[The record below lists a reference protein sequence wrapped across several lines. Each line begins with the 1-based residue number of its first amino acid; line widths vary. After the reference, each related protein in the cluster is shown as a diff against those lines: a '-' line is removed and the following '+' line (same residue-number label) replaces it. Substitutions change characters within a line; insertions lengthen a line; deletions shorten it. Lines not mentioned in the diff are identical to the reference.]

1 VYRSWTILLYSYRG
15 STVLLYSYRGST
27 ILLYSYKSPQACW
40 PPALHRGV

>member
-1 VYRSWTILLYSYRG
+1 MLLYSYRSSTILLYSYR
-15 STVLLYSYRGST
+15 SST